1 MGSKK
6 GRVERLVY
14 HGMIYLSRGRSTPKL
29 VSGMGLTHIKGIRIS
44 VDFPSIVNSHF
55 RIKSTILKISPFCKV
70 HLIEEFK
77 LHLSMLITSFNF

>member
-29 VSGMGLTHIKGIRIS
+29 VSGMGLTHTKGIRICN
-44 VDFPSIVNSHF
+44 DWMNETDEKMNANDEKRVNE
-55 RIKSTILKISPFCKV
+55 K
-70 HLIEEFK
+70 
-77 LHLSMLITSFNF
+77 

>member
-29 VSGMGLTHIKGIRIS
+29 VSGMGLTHTKGIRI
-44 VDFPSIVNSHF
+44 
-55 RIKSTILKISPFCKV
+55 KSDRDMIDLLTYHGF
-70 HLIEEFK
+70 
-77 LHLSMLITSFNF
+77 